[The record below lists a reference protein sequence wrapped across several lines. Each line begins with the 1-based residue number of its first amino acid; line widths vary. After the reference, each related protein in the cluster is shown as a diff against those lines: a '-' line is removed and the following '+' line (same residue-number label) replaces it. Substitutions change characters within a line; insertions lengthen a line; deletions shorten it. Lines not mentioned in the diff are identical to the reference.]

1 MGEQKKGLER
11 LKEEIGLIELF
22 IKLTKENPDEFSDLV
37 IPLVEFRL
45 EENKKT
51 VECVETGEPFLSSR
65 YTNAPEIYTAMDL
78 HWYCVAS
85 GAFGTGGVEPPSFLD
100 DLERVDQMVVP
111 ADVCTLLR
119 LSLFYVEADLVP
131 PPTAFIAGIT
141 PCDGIVGLHEAIRNH
156 EGWRDVPM
164 FGPDSPYF
172 ETERSLDYFAEE
184 LRRMTSFIEEHTGR
198 KLEMARLREVVEE
211 SNRQYELWQEHNE
224 LRRSVP
230 CPHGAA
236 LAMGAF
242 GVAQGRES
250 GRPRG
255 TAWLRKLVD
264 DAEKRIVEKRPVVP
278 NESIRLLWYDLHP
291 VWFGELIEWL
301 QQEWRAIIIQSYFTY
316 FPYTG
321 VDTSSDDAIW
331 EGLAKR
337 ALLDSPMVRQARGT
351 VDVFAQDLV
360 RIVKDFKLDC
370 VIWPGHMGH
379 KDGAAAI
386 PMLKEACREVGVPF
400 LQIGLDTYDRRY
412 TPVDEIK
419 NKISQFFS
427 AMDLG

>member
-22 IKLTKENPDEFSDLV
+22 IKLTKENLDEFSDLV

-51 VECVETGEPFLSSR
+51 VECVETGEPFLSSW

-156 EGWRDVPM
+156 
-164 FGPDSPYF
+164 
-172 ETERSLDYFAEE
+172 
-184 LRRMTSFIEEHTGR
+184 IEEHTGR

-316 FPYTG
+316 FPYTR